1 MHVQVLEFLC
11 LSRVSDVWMSATTPT
26 RIAMRTSASVDPAI
40 DLQHPPAVS
49 ISPLLLVN
57 KSSCKVMVLVQ
68 MRWDPYLTTTT
79 LLINSNALFS

>member
-57 KSSCKVMVLVQ
+57 KSSCKVMVPFQ
-68 MRWDPYLTTTT
+68 MRWDPYLTNTSVFS
-79 LLINSNALFS
+79 NSNALLS